1 MKPVVLITT
10 CKKNLKR
17 IQAIENTWAKIL
29 QNQKISYFYVTSDF
43 IPAVPLLKLRNFKE
57 CYEQLPLKTFLALK
71 AIQDI
76 KYTHVIK
83 LDDDTFF
90 DYTKLNANFY
100 KFDYIGKF
108 NKIINS
114 ETVHFYKVKSNFRI
128 AKRPAKSKY
137 AEGGF
142 YMISKKAV
150 KKILTQTEESFINC
164 PGSYKGEDVLMGE
177 LLASKKFKKLDLNT
191 QYSESLNMDITK
203 DGLSL
208 HPVHYSLYNDIYC
221 KSEFLDKLHI
231 LQVNYAKNDYNR
243 RDIFLK
249 LYEKNSSTGSSRG

>member
-1 MKPVVLITT
+1 MKPIVLITT
-10 CKKNLKR
+10 CKKNLNR
-17 IQAIENTWAKIL
+17 VQAIENTWAKIL
-29 QNQKISYFYVTSDF
+29 QKRKILYFYVTYDF
-43 IPAVPLLKLRNFKE
+43 IPSVPLLKLKNHKE

-90 DYTKLNANFY
+90 DYTKLSSNLY
-100 KFDYIGKF
+100 KFDYVGKF
-108 NKIINS
+108 NKISNS
-114 ETVHFYKVKSNFRI
+114 ETVHFYKVKTNYRM
-128 AKRPAKSKY
+128 AKRPAKSEY

-150 KKILTQTEESFINC
+150 KKILSQTEESFINY
-164 PGSYKGEDVLMGE
+164 PDNYKGEDVLVGE
-177 LLASKKFKKLDLNT
+177 LLSLKKFKKLDLNT
-191 QYSESLNMDITK
+191 QYSEKLNMDITK
-203 DGLSL
+203 NGLSL

-221 KSEFLDKLHI
+221 KPEFLDKLHI
-231 LQVNYAKNDYNR
+231 LQVNYAKNDYNK

-249 LYEKNSSTGSSRG
+249 LYEKNSSIGTSR